1 MEGKGSGG
9 VHSRSLSPPRNTTEE
24 PLHPRV
30 PSAVWSPFRL
40 VLLIGSGRAFHLSTK
55 QVESSKNLDSKNLEL
70 SVLRVLPLGEELG
83 PGLLGPSSVPQSL
96 RGGARR
102 EGQRHPETGAQREN
116 GHAVWFSG
124 ERQVQILTL
133 PLACCVTCGKLL
145 AFSEPCLF
153 QL

>member
-30 PSAVWSPFRL
+30 PSAAWSPFRL
-40 VLLIGSGRAFHLSTK
+40 VLLIGSGRVFHLSTK

-70 SVLRVLPLGEELG
+70 SVLRVLPSGEELG

-102 EGQRHPETGAQREN
+102 EGQRHPETRAQKEKGPCSMAQWRETSSN
-116 GHAVWFSG
+116 PDSSTYLLCDLW
-124 ERQVQILTL
+124 E
-133 PLACCVTCGKLL
+133 VTC
-145 AFSEPCLF
+145 LF
-153 QL
+153 